1 MRGTVV
7 TNHLRHFGLIAGG
20 IFGSIGLWP
29 AVRRGAD
36 IRYWWVGLA
45 VCLIVPALCFPQTL
59 RLGYKVW
66 IAMGK
71 MLGREVNSKIRLRNV
86 IVSIILYSIVFGLGV
101 IWLQTKAFPYK
112 YMSELDRLVFIKKK
126 LVGSTPPV
134 LPNIVESAFSG
145 LKLERVKLDA
155 EFLIQHNGGGIQAF
169 GNKVIIVGKHGQFFL
184 YQNIGGNKSVKK
196 LDISTRNNYEEFLSF
211 VNSKGLD
218 DKLVRDW
225 FRYND
230 ILYHKDGT
238 GQALLLSHHY
248 WYPDRE
254 CFTVRISRLRFQSGE
269 ELELVSKSADDW
281 ATLYDS
287 KPCLQLKNKGFYFAG
302 HFAGG
307 RMALLDEHNILFT
320 VGFMGFDGW
329 SSDHFYSQGTDGD
342 YGKTLKIDLESGRAS
357 DFSIGHRNPQGLTID
372 RDGNIWSTEHGP
384 RGGDELNLIEQG
396 ANYGWPYVTYG
407 TQYGMTRWPLSATQ
421 GRHDGYKH
429 PVFAWV
435 PSIGVSNLI
444 QIRGFLP
451 EWDGDL
457 LVASLIGQTLFR
469 MHYREGRVIV
479 VEPIRI
485 GGLIR
490 DLDQLENGNIVL
502 WLGDT
507 SIVEMTPVK
516 TDAPAIETIVRGL
529 NEPAREQ
536 ATTAI
541 QTCLQCHSASS
552 DGGAK
557 STPSLWGIYGRKIA
571 STAFS
576 AYSPALRSKPG
587 SWNAETLD
595 AFLEDT
601 TRFAPGTTMTY
612 PGISSPT
619 IRKVVIEYLKALK
632 EE

>member
-1 MRGTVV
+1 
-7 TNHLRHFGLIAGG
+7 
-20 IFGSIGLWP
+20 
-29 AVRRGAD
+29 
-36 IRYWWVGLA
+36 
-45 VCLIVPALCFPQTL
+45 
-59 RLGYKVW
+59 
-66 IAMGK
+66 
-71 MLGREVNSKIRLRNV
+71 
-86 IVSIILYSIVFGLGV
+86 
-101 IWLQTKAFPYK
+101 
-112 YMSELDRLVFIKKK
+112 
-126 LVGSTPPV
+126 
-134 LPNIVESAFSG
+134 
-145 LKLERVKLDA
+145 
-155 EFLIQHNGGGIQAF
+155 
-169 GNKVIIVGKHGQFFL
+169 
-184 YQNIGGNKSVKK
+184 
-196 LDISTRNNYEEFLSF
+196 
-211 VNSKGLD
+211 
-218 DKLVRDW
+218 
-225 FRYND
+225 
-230 ILYHKDGT
+230 
-238 GQALLLSHHY
+238 
-248 WYPDRE
+248 
-254 CFTVRISRLRFQSGE
+254 
-269 ELELVSKSADDW
+269 
-281 ATLYDS
+281 
-287 KPCLQLKNKGFYFAG
+287 
-302 HFAGG
+302 
-307 RMALLDEHNILFT
+307 
-320 VGFMGFDGW
+320 
-329 SSDHFYSQGTDGD
+329 
-342 YGKTLKIDLESGRAS
+342 
-357 DFSIGHRNPQGLTID
+357 
-372 RDGNIWSTEHGP
+372 
-384 RGGDELNLIEQG
+384 LNLIEQG

-469 MHYREGRVIV
+469 IHYREGRVIV

-507 SIVEMTPVK
+507 SIVEMTPIK

-552 DGGAK
+552 DGGTK

-601 TRFAPGTTMTY
+601 NRFVPGTTMAY